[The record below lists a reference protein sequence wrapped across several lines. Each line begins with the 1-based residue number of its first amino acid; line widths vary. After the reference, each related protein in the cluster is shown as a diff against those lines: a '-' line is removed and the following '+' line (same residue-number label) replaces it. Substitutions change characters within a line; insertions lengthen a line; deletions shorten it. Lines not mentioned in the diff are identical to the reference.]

1 MDPESSKKIDE
12 IIFETND
19 KITAIVDEIRLIKFS
34 MMNEKEKQIKFD
46 ELRKEFEKVMRIEE
60 KLVEEVMKKTNRN

>member
-19 KITAIVDEIRLIKFS
+19 KITAIVDEIRLIRFS
-34 MMNEKEKQIKFD
+34 KMNEEEKQIKFD
-46 ELRKEFEKVMRIEE
+46 ELRKEFEKVMRVEE
-60 KLVEEVMKKTNRN
+60 KLVEEVMLTVNKT